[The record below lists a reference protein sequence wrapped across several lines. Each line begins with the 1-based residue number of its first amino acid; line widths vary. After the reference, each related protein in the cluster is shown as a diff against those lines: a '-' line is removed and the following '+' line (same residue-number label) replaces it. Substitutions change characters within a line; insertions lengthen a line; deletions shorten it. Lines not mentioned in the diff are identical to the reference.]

1 MGVDDWHEVS
11 RKKHGYRTKEDDVVK
26 ISTSIYVS
34 NFPES
39 TTAKDLFASCKV
51 YGHVVDSF
59 IPNKRAKNGKRFA
72 FIRFINVFSVERLVS
87 NLCTV
92 WIGKHRLQANFARYQ
107 RTSDNGYA
115 SEVKSK
121 SSFRDYKEK
130 GSGRNN
136 VGKMNNVFSDK
147 GGLSY
152 VKVVQDHASFTPS
165 APALVLDDA
174 CVVTRDLSRHVMG
187 KVKDINVIPN
197 LRSILSKEGFPQV
210 NISYLGGFWVMIEMD
225 NVTSKTSLLD
235 HVGVNSWF
243 HSLKEAWHDFVS
255 DDRVVWVD
263 IEGIPLHVWSR
274 ETYLKVGN
282 KWGKA
287 LDIEDNSGLSFARKR
302 LCVLTKQPDTILE
315 NFKVTFKGKVY
326 KARAKELFT
335 WDPIIVEPKES
346 NYISDDDSVQGDINQ
361 PEGLILEDDSDV
373 AEVSETVFGDNS
385 ASHQVPCGKTTKD
398 HSEDPFGIYDLLNK
412 RVPDGFRDVS
422 PSLSHPPGF
431 TPLSSDVR
439 KDENLV
445 EDAAAKVADKESS
458 ISFNAKVMN
467 VNQEIPVSSNEGADS
482 FHPKSIHSGGSILG
496 LMEDMIRVG
505 NSMGYKMEGCL
516 GHKTKKEWVKE
527 LNTKH
532 KINFLAIQE
541 TKMDRV
547 SHMDVKFMWGHSNY
561 DFVSSDSVGNSGGI
575 LCIWEASIFKKDY
588 ATVSDNFI
596 AIYGTWLPNNAKILF
611 VAVYAPQ
618 SPSCKRTLWEYIS
631 ILIGRWKGE
640 AIVMGDFNEV
650 RSINERL
657 GSVFNES
664 SARSF
669 DHFISSS
676 GLVDVNLEGYS
687 FTWAHSSA
695 SKMSKLDRFL
705 LLITSFPHPIIILS
719 DSDVE
724 DTFSSTHSPDY
735 IPASP
740 DYFPASP
747 GNTSSNFL
755 DDLTKDLLASLA
767 LSPFYDDP
775 YMKVVQAY
783 DATDN
788 ELPIPP
794 QALIAPPTILPP
806 SLVLSL
812 SRLF

>member
-165 APALVLDDA
+165 APALVLDDS
-174 CVVTRDLSRHVMG
+174 CVVTRDLSCHVMG
-187 KVKDINVIPN
+187 KVKDIDVIPN

-287 LDIEDNSGLSFARKR
+287 LDIEDNSGSSFARKR

-505 NSMGYKMEGCL
+505 NSMGYKMEGCM
-516 GHKTKKEWVKE
+516 KDIE
-527 LNTKH
+527 
-532 KINFLAIQE
+532 
-541 TKMDRV
+541 
-547 SHMDVKFMWGHSNY
+547 
-561 DFVSSDSVGNSGGI
+561 
-575 LCIWEASIFKKDY
+575 CIIGSQGDAEDY

-611 VAVYAPQ
+611 VAIYAPR
-618 SPSCKRTLWEYIS
+618 SPFCKRTLWEYIS

-676 GLVDVNLEGYS
+676 GLVDVNLEGYL

-705 LLITSFPHPIIILS
+705 VTEGILLLYPSLSALCLDRHLS
-719 DSDVE
+719 DHRPILLYEVPTDFGPTPFRFYHSWFILDGFDEMVEQAWLSFSFSD
-724 DTFSSTHSPDY
+724 
-735 IPASP
+735 
-740 DYFPASP
+740 
-747 GNTSSNFL
+747 SNGMIRFKKKL
-755 DDLTKDLLASLA
+755 QGLKAIIRQWVKEKKLQQSKVKNSLKKDLQDIDKGLDCGISSDSIL
-767 LSPFYDDP
+767 L
-775 YMKVVQAY
+775 KRL
-783 DATDN
+783 
-788 ELPIPP
+788 ELLRQLHDINHMEAKESA
-794 QALIAPPTILPP
+794 QRSKIK
-806 SLVLSL
+806 
-812 SRLF
+812 

>member
-115 SEVKSK
+115 LEVKSK

-165 APALVLDDA
+165 TPALVLDDA

-197 LRSILSKEGFPQV
+197 LRSILSKEGFPHV
-210 NISYLGGFWVMIEMD
+210 NISYLGGFWMMIEMD

-373 AEVSETVFGDNS
+373 AEVSKTVFGDNS

-398 HSEDPFGIYDLLNK
+398 HSKDPFGIYYLLNK
-412 RVPDGFRDVS
+412 RVPDGFHDICCLRF
-422 PSLSHPPGF
+422 LS
-431 TPLSSDVR
+431 
-439 KDENLV
+439 
-445 EDAAAKVADKESS
+445 
-458 ISFNAKVMN
+458 I
-467 VNQEIPVSSNEGADS
+467 
-482 FHPKSIHSGGSILG
+482 KSIHTGGKSILG
-496 LMEDMIRVG
+496 LMGGYESG
-505 NSMGYKMEGCL
+505 TGQHSMGYKME
-516 GHKTKKEWVKE
+516 
-527 LNTKH
+527 
-532 KINFLAIQE
+532 
-541 TKMDRV
+541 
-547 SHMDVKFMWGHSNY
+547 DV
-561 DFVSSDSVGNSGGI
+561 
-575 LCIWEASIFKKDY
+575 
-588 ATVSDNFI
+588 
-596 AIYGTWLPNNAKILF
+596 
-611 VAVYAPQ
+611 
-618 SPSCKRTLWEYIS
+618 
-631 ILIGRWKGE
+631 
-640 AIVMGDFNEV
+640 
-650 RSINERL
+650 
-657 GSVFNES
+657 
-664 SARSF
+664 
-669 DHFISSS
+669 
-676 GLVDVNLEGYS
+676 
-687 FTWAHSSA
+687 
-695 SKMSKLDRFL
+695 
-705 LLITSFPHPIIILS
+705 
-719 DSDVE
+719 
-724 DTFSSTHSPDY
+724 
-735 IPASP
+735 
-740 DYFPASP
+740 
-747 GNTSSNFL
+747 
-755 DDLTKDLLASLA
+755 
-767 LSPFYDDP
+767 
-775 YMKVVQAY
+775 
-783 DATDN
+783 
-788 ELPIPP
+788 
-794 QALIAPPTILPP
+794 
-806 SLVLSL
+806 
-812 SRLF
+812 